1 MSRTSASPHPR
12 AVGNQQDRRLAPAQ
26 PRRAPRVRP
35 FHQLTGRCQRT
46 GGQLGRGEAAYGARF
61 AAEASRAGGT
71 RSGGRTA
78 PGHPSGAVRQKSP
91 QSEPSRWLAS
101 RWLARC
107 TTSTGSSMERRTCR
121 PGSRGSDG
129 RLTLDGVRLNERD
142 RRERVSPRRLHTQ
155 SLYTQGPHPRSRSA
169 PHPRSLSAGSRLQR
183 GRPPLRRCVTLRQGG
198 DGWGWL
204 EHLRWRATPER
215 WTPDSERTTLE
226 RQNVEH

>member
-26 PRRAPRVRP
+26 PPRPARP
-35 FHQLTGRCQRT
+35 PIPPTHRRCQRT